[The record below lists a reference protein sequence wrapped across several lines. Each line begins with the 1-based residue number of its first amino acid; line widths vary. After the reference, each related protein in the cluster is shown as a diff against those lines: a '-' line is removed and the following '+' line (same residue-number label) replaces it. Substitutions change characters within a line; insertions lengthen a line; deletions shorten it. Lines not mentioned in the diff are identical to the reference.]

1 MRPLQQLKS
10 RPRLTSKWLT
20 PLVRLDSTKHLF
32 VMGLRFE
39 EINPPKKEE
48 KPAAKKPAAK
58 KAKTTTVEEST
69 NS

>member
-1 MRPLQQLKS
+1 
-10 RPRLTSKWLT
+10 
-20 PLVRLDSTKHLF
+20 
-32 VMGLRFE
+32 MGLRFE

-58 KAKTTTVEEST
+58 KAKTSTVEEST

>member
-1 MRPLQQLKS
+1 
-10 RPRLTSKWLT
+10 
-20 PLVRLDSTKHLF
+20 
-32 VMGLRFE
+32 MGLRFE

-58 KAKTTTVEEST
+58 KAKASKVEEST